1 MSARAGSQANSSY
14 APRPARATSSASRPL
29 VIGRNGSRSR
39 ALPWA
44 GRASPGRRRPPL
56 VGRAPVRPPG
66 EVRPPARQIQPL
78 PAAARRAHN
87 AGDEPGIIS
96 RWAVTRET
104 TASADEI
111 GVDGC
116 PTEEASC
123 LVRRGADH
131 LPRPLLVPG
140 DRRRRG
146 RVAPQA
152 TELRVR
158 ITGTLRADDPILIA
172 VSAPEV
178 RPSSFDMTFR
188 VRGLGDDGSVI
199 ADGRCTM
206 VLVDPAT
213 GESRPVPASL
223 RRDLMD
229 IEAAATDY
237 C

>member
-1 MSARAGSQANSSY
+1 M
-14 APRPARATSSASRPL
+14 PAMNRGIIS
-29 VIGRNGSRSR
+29 
-39 ALPWA
+39 
-44 GRASPGRRRPPL
+44 L
-56 VGRAPVRPPG
+56 VGRHPRDDG
-66 EVRPPARQIQPL
+66 ERGR
-78 PAAARRAHN
+78 
-87 AGDEPGIIS
+87 D
-96 RWAVTRET
+96 
-104 TASADEI
+104 
-111 GVDGC
+111 
-116 PTEEASC
+116 
-123 LVRRGADH
+123 RRGRVAH
-131 LPRPLLVPG
+131 RGGLLRWFAAGRITTSTAAGSLGPT
-140 DRRRRG
+140 RRG

-158 ITGTLRADDPILIA
+158 VTGTLRADDPILIA

>member
-1 MSARAGSQANSSY
+1 M
-14 APRPARATSSASRPL
+14 
-29 VIGRNGSRSR
+29 
-39 ALPWA
+39 
-44 GRASPGRRRPPL
+44 PPMT
-56 VGRAPVRPPG
+56 R
-66 EVRPPARQIQPL
+66 
-78 PAAARRAHN
+78 
-87 AGDEPGIIS
+87 GILS

-111 GVDGC
+111 GVDGH
-116 PTEEASC
+116 PTEEALLRWFAAGRITYLDRCWS
-123 LVRRGADH
+123 LGTGAAE
-131 LPRPLLVPG
+131 
-140 DRRRRG
+140 G

-152 TELRVR
+152 TQLRVR
-158 ITGTLRADDPILIA
+158 VTGILRADDPILIA

-188 VRGLGDDGSVI
+188 VRGLGNDGSVI

-223 RRDLMD
+223 RRDLID